1 MIIQEI
7 ELKDFR
13 PFNGIQKITLSE
25 DLNKNITFINAEN
38 GSGKTTLLEAIKWCL
53 YGIINL
59 PNKDEFVNKKTGAN
73 MLIDES
79 VTVSVKV
86 TFKDEEYTYVA
97 TRWLEFTKKS
107 ATNFSVK
114 NKPELKLIKIN
125 KDGVSQKVSA
135 PEMEISRIIPKEM
148 NFFFDGE
155 RLANFDDKSTL
166 KKAIEGILGVETTN
180 NALKHLKGA
189 KKQIND
195 ELINLQRKL
204 GNTTVVA
211 LREKV
216 ESLDF
221 SIDRNK
227 SEILRLN
234 KEIELANKQLEDKK
248 DKQQAIKSI
257 EEFATKK
264 REKEKSAELIA
275 KEIENQ
281 EIKIRNHHSTLS
293 HTVPITK
300 LIEDA
305 AKILQEKKKKKEV
318 PSKVSE
324 FLINEL
330 IENRKCICG
339 CEIEPNS
346 KQHKTL
352 EELKK
357 SSSSDKMID
366 AFDAALRLTESEMSK
381 RLNFYNTLKLHVNLL
396 ERLNLEKDNLDK
408 EIVELDKK
416 IDKNQ
421 NEEGQLLKNSIA
433 DLNSKIYEF
442 NQKIGGL
449 KKEIDQKIKEKDE
462 LEKRIRVIESNNE
475 EVNLLIK
482 RTDFC
487 DKLTEDFEII
497 LKKKKELIRNE
508 LIKKIKKIYSEAT
521 RKGYEIILNDDFI
534 ISIIDSETKKNIPVS
549 TGEQKIATLC
559 FVGALADLA
568 RSIHKRKSDVE
579 NGKIYPIIL
588 DSPFGDLDN
597 EHRLKLV
604 KILPALADQIVLLTS
619 SSQATEEMRRELLP
633 RVGEMY
639 KLHNNKNQNSEEKYE
654 VTYIYKKNEDGKW
667 EKNGVYN

>member
-86 TFKDEEYTYVA
+86 TFKDEEYTYAA

>member
-13 PFNGIQKITLSE
+13 PFYGIQKITLSE

-59 PNKDEFVNKKTGAN
+59 PNKDEFVNKKTGAKLLLN
-73 MLIDES
+73 ED

-86 TFKDEEYTYVA
+86 TFKDEEYTYIA
-97 TRWLEFTKKS
+97 IRQLEFTKKS
-107 ATNFSVK
+107 ATNFSIK
-114 NKPELKLIKIN
+114 NKPELNLIKKN
-125 KDGVSQKVSA
+125 KDGITQKVSA

-180 NALKHLKGA
+180 NALRHLKGA

-204 GNTTVVA
+204 GNITVVT

-221 SIDRNK
+221 SIDKNK

-234 KEIELANKQLEDKK
+234 KEIELANRQLEDKK

-264 REKEKSAELIA
+264 REKEKKVELVA

-281 EIKIRNHHSTLS
+281 EIKIRNHYSTLS
-293 HTVPITK
+293 HTGPIVK

-433 DLNSKIYEF
+433 DLNSKIYDF

-449 KKEIDQKIKEKDE
+449 KKEIDQKIKEKEE
-462 LEKRIRVIESNNE
+462 LEKKIRVIESNNE

-482 RTDFC
+482 RIDFC

-508 LIKKIKKIYSEAT
+508 LIKKIKRIYSETT

-534 ISIIDSETKKNIPVS
+534 ISIIDPESKKNIPVS

-559 FVGALADLA
+559 FVGALADVA
-568 RSIHKRKSDVE
+568 RSIHKRKSNVE

-639 KLHNNKNQNSEEKYE
+639 KLYNNKNQNSEEKYE
-654 VTYIYKKNEDGKW
+654 TTYIYKKTEDGKW